1 MQFRLFSYHVAI
13 NWRWL
18 LITLAAFSI
27 LIKLS
32 YWQWQR
38 AEDKTLQLHELA
50 VQQQKAPLTGV
61 TLAQLTADSADG
73 MLFKDQAKWLAP
85 YIWLL
90 DNQIVEGR
98 VGYDVVIPVQFSE
111 TTTAALLNLGW
122 VAAPAD
128 RRNLPTIDL
137 PSVIVIDGLVRT
149 RLGGL
154 LLGQNFERTD
164 YPMRMQK
171 VDLSALQAQVPVAL
185 YPAVIYQQHA
195 SSFLPHYQPVVL
207 SPEKHQG
214 YAVQWFGLACA
225 VLAVA
230 GAASLQRRK
239 HNE

>member
-13 NWRWL
+13 NWLWL

-38 AEDKTLQLHELA
+38 AAEKTQQLHELA
-50 VQQQKAPLTGV
+50 TQQQKAPLTGMSL
-61 TLAQLTADSADG
+61 TQLVAEEADG
-73 MLFKDQAKWLAP
+73 MLLQDHASWLAP

-90 DNQIVEGR
+90 DNQVVEGR
-98 VGYDVVIPVQFSE
+98 VGYDVVIPVQFANTE
-111 TTTAALLNLGW
+111 VAALLNLGW
-122 VAAPAD
+122 IAAPTD
-128 RRNLPTIDL
+128 RRNLPEIAI
-137 PSVIVIDGLVRT
+137 PSVVEIDGLVRT
-149 RLGGL
+149 RFGGI
-154 LLGQNFERTD
+154 LLGQNFEHTD
-164 YPMRMQK
+164 YPMRMQQIE
-171 VDLSALQAQVPVAL
+171 LSALQAQLPVTL

-195 SSFLPHYQPVVL
+195 STFIPHYQPVVL

-239 HNE
+239 Q

>member
-38 AEDKTLQLHELA
+38 AAEKTLQLRELA
-50 VQQQKAPLTGV
+50 TQQQKAPLTGMN
-61 TLAQLTADSADG
+61 LIQLTAEDADG
-73 MLFKDQAKWLAP
+73 MLLQDQASWLAP

-98 VGYDVVIPVQFSE
+98 VGYDVVIPVQFADTE
-111 TTTAALLNLGW
+111 TAALLNLGW
-122 VAAPAD
+122 IAAPAD
-128 RRNLPTIDL
+128 RRELPAITLPPVID
-137 PSVIVIDGLVRT
+137 VDGLVRT
-149 RLGGL
+149 RLGGI

-171 VDLSALQAQVPVAL
+171 IDLAALQAQLSATL
-185 YPAVIYQQHA
+185 YPAVIYQQQVSA
-195 SSFLPHYQPVVL
+195 FIPHYQPVVL

-230 GAASLQRRK
+230 SAASLQRRK
-239 HNE
+239 RNE